1 MSSHKKK
8 SWKPLGKTDP
18 QMPSHFN
25 LLSPFWFW
33 RLKTTFVAG
42 KSTHKHT
49 AAHPV
54 PVTDLLCNL
63 NVNVESVLCGSTVD
77 IPDHGRTTNPK
88 SVYVMRGNALPHLL
102 SLLIFWFEKTIYVI
116 VALI

>member
-1 MSSHKKK
+1 MSSRKKK
-8 SWKPLGKTDP
+8 NLK
-18 QMPSHFN
+18 SHLERLTHRCHRISTYFRHFD
-25 LLSPFWFW
+25 SDS
-33 RLKTTFVAG
+33 LKTTFVAG

-77 IPDHGRTTNPK
+77 VPGHGRTTNP
-88 SVYVMRGNALPHLL
+88 
-102 SLLIFWFEKTIYVI
+102 E
-116 VALI
+116 